1 MLGFPTIGRYLDSPA
16 PGRFSA
22 LTVIGVVRGQHVVVP
37 MAGIWDHLPTLAE
50 ACRAGPRRR
59 KKQVLHFAVAPE
71 DPVELSVTDLGT
83 RPLEP
88 SETALLAIY
97 DDDWAPGARV
107 HQTCRVL
114 EQLDR
119 RPRRSEL
126 RGEVLDLVTW
136 FNEADDRAGWV
147 IETEERED
155 VHRVLEDICH
165 AGRHPGVL
173 DEALQAATW

>member
-1 MLGFPTIGRYLDSPA
+1 M
-16 PGRFSA
+16 
-22 LTVIGVVRGQHVVVP
+22 
-37 MAGIWDHLPTLAE
+37 
-50 ACRAGPRRR
+50 
-59 KKQVLHFAVAPE
+59 
-71 DPVELSVTDLGT
+71 
-83 RPLEP
+83 
-88 SETALLAIY
+88 
-97 DDDWAPGARV
+97 

-126 RGEVLDLVTW
+126 LGEVLDLVTW

-155 VHRVLEDICH
+155 VHRVLEGICH